1 MVEVVEFKIDSLDAL
16 AIQIERAA
24 NAIARLKDE
33 NTNLTARV
41 KELESK
47 LGAGEKSLGG
57 RKLDD
62 VREELD
68 ALRGVE
74 KQWITERKE
83 VAHRIEELVKKLE
96 RIDT

>member
-1 MVEVVEFKIDSLDAL
+1 MAEVMEFKLDSLDAL
-16 AIQIERAA
+16 AVQIERAA
-24 NAIARLKDE
+24 DAIARLKDD
-33 NTNLTARV
+33 NAKFAARV

-47 LGAGEKSLGG
+47 LGAGEKTLGG

-62 VREELD
+62 VLEELD

-74 KQWITERKE
+74 KQWSTERKE
-83 VAHRIEELVKKLE
+83 VAHRIEEMVKKLE

>member
-33 NTNLTARV
+33 NTKLTARV

-62 VREELD
+62 VLEELD